1 VFGDGTQTRCFCDG
15 RDVAGA
21 LPQLMRSPT
30 REHRVYNIGSD
41 RPISIR
47 DLAELVIT
55 TLGSSSTLELVPY
68 ERAYPSG
75 FEDLRHRKPDLD
87 RIRSAIGFAPNHTLN
102 QTIEDLHR
110 AMFDSNL
117 IRGRNA

>member
-1 VFGDGTQTRCFCDG
+1 
-15 RDVAGA
+15 
-21 LPQLMRSPT
+21 
-30 REHRVYNIGSD
+30 VYNIGSD

-68 ERAYPSG
+68 ERAYPAG

-87 RIRSAIGFAPNHTLN
+87 RIRSAIGFAPKHTLN

-110 AMFDSNL
+110 AMLGSNL
-117 IRGRNA
+117 IQGGVA